1 MSAETDEDN
10 QRRALDAALSRT
22 DLTLEQLWSRYFA
35 LGGDA
40 GLVELEAFLS
50 GLMPLT
56 PLQRDILAQAVN
68 ERLDELAGARVPYTR
83 VVSEAKPD
91 HGPLAALLEV
101 LEGTRLAPPERLI
114 EAVGAAGR
122 ALGVHIIVYL
132 VDYDQRRLVPLV
144 EPGLP
149 DLPSL
154 EVDAT
159 LAGRAFRLV
168 EPLSANVDGQQ
179 RLWLPLLDGAER
191 LGVLDVRL
199 PEEYDV
205 RDIGLWQQCEWLAR
219 LIGHLVVATDQ
230 YGDAIDVRRRQQPR
244 TTSAELVWMLL
255 PPLTAG
261 IDGFVL
267 AGMLEPTYEVG
278 GDAFDYALSETTVEL
293 AIFDAMGHGLN
304 AGLLTAATLAAYRNA
319 RREGHD
325 LQGQAGAIDTTIT
338 TNWGETAFVTGIV
351 CELDLTTGR
360 LRYVNAGHPR
370 PLVLRSGKVVKTL
383 AGGHRTPLGVVAG
396 GVDTAEEFLEPGDWL
411 VLHSDGVTEARDP
424 AGRFF
429 GGARLVEMLERE
441 VASGQPPPETVRRVT
456 RAVLDYQGGVLQD
469 DATILLARWD
479 GSPMTRR
486 VPRASEG

>member
-1 MSAETDEDN
+1 MSAGTKDEGH
-10 QRRALDAALSRT
+10 QRRALDAALSRA

-50 GLMPLT
+50 GLMPLA
-56 PLQRDILAQAVN
+56 PLQRDVLALAVN
-68 ERLDELAGARVPYTR
+68 ERLDELTGARVPYAR

-101 LEGTRLAPPERLI
+101 LEGTHLASPERLI

-122 ALGVHIIVYL
+122 ALGVHIVVYL

-144 EPGLP
+144 EPGLR

-154 EVDAT
+154 EIDAT
-159 LAGRAFRLV
+159 LAGRSFRLV
-168 EPLSANVDGQQ
+168 EPLSANMDGQQ
-179 RLWLPLLDGAER
+179 RLWVPLLDGEER

-199 PEEYDV
+199 PEDSDL
-205 RDIGLWQQCEWLAR
+205 RDIGLWQQCEWLSR

-230 YGDAIDVRRRQQPR
+230 YGDAIDDTRRQQPR
-244 TTSAELVWMLL
+244 TTAAELVWMLL

-261 IDGFVL
+261 IDRFVL
-267 AGMLEPTYEVG
+267 AGMIEPTYEVG
-278 GDAFDYALSETTVEL
+278 GDAFDYAFSETTVEL

-304 AGLLTAATLAAYRNA
+304 AGLLAAATLAAYRNA

-325 LQGQAGAIDTTIT
+325 LQGQVGAIDTTIT
-338 TNWGETAFVTGIV
+338 TNCGENAFVTGV
-351 CELDLTTGR
+351 LCELDLATGR
-360 LRYVNAGHPR
+360 LRYLNAGHPR
-370 PLVLRSGKVVKTL
+370 PLVLRSGKVVSAL
-383 AGGHRTPLGVVAG
+383 AGGHRAPLGVVADD
-396 GVDTAEEFLEPGDWL
+396 VDTAEEFLEPGDWL
-411 VLHSDGVTEARDP
+411 VLHTDGITEARDA

-429 GGARLVEMLERE
+429 GSERLVELLERE
-441 VASGQPPPETVRRVT
+441 VASAQPPPETVRRVT
-456 RAVLDYQGGVLQD
+456 KAVLDHQGGVLQD

-479 GSPMTRR
+479 G
-486 VPRASEG
+486 AS